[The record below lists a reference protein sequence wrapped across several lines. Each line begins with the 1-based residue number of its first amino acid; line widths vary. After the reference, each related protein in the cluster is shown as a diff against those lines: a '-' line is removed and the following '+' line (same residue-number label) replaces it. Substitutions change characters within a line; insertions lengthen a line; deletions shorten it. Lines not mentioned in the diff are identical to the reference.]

1 MDQAEKTSDGVR
13 AVGRALEIL
22 LAFTPQDHELSAT
35 ELLKRVDL
43 SRPTLYRLLYTL
55 EQMGFIV
62 AFGEP
67 QRFRLGPAVGK
78 LAHIWTSSMDISTV
92 AEPIVKRLWEAT
104 QETVA
109 VFVPQGTH
117 RRCVAELP
125 SPQPLSFK
133 RGVGYTELL
142 VHGASG
148 RAILAW
154 MEPTAGSLRS
164 MTSGTEVDPEQLAKE
179 LALTRKRQY
188 AVSRNELIRGA
199 IAVAAPFFDR
209 TGKVAGSLGVFGP
222 EVRWDDTKLKDLGT
236 ELVTYAT
243 QVSEALGFTG

>member
-1 MDQAEKTSDGVR
+1 MEQAEKNNDGVR

-22 LAFTPQDHELSAT
+22 LAFTAQDHELSAT

-55 EQMGFIV
+55 EQMEFIV
-62 AFGEP
+62 ALGDP

-78 LAHIWTSSMDISTV
+78 MANVWTSSMDIAAV
-92 AEPIVKRLWEAT
+92 AGPVLKRLWEAT

-109 VFVPQGTH
+109 VFVPQGAH
-117 RRCVAELP
+117 RRCIAELP

-133 RGVGYTELL
+133 RGMGYTELL
-142 VHGASG
+142 VRGASG

-154 MEPTAGSLRS
+154 MELTERSLQA
-164 MTSGTEVDPEQLAKE
+164 MADGTDIDPAHLAKE
-179 LALTRKRQY
+179 LSLTRKRRY

-199 IAVAAPFFDR
+199 VAVAAPFFDR
-209 TGKVAGSLGVFGP
+209 TGRVAGSLGVFGP
-222 EVRWDDTKLKDLGT
+222 EVRWDEERLRHMGT
-236 ELVTYAT
+236 ELVSYAT
-243 QVSEALGFTG
+243 EVSDALGFQD